1 MLTQHKEDGCSILK
15 LLVSCTDHPQL
26 PPHHLCPFQACVATL
41 GTEKGQKGPC
51 TSHPVI
57 SHNGRHLG
65 PTEEDQEMG
74 LKDSVLI

>member
-1 MLTQHKEDGCSILK
+1 MLTQHKEGGCSILK
-15 LLVSCTDHPQL
+15 LLVSCTDRPQ
-26 PPHHLCPFQACVATL
+26 PPPRPSQACVATL
-41 GTEKGQKGPC
+41 GTEKGQNGPC

-57 SHNGRHLG
+57 SHNGKHLG